1 MDTLVIERIDE
12 NAPHGLGVAE
22 IVQHFIDEQLPLAV
36 GVAAVHDLIGAR
48 DQPLHHGEL
57 LRRALIHNELPL
69 LRQDRQI
76 LCAPAFQ
83 RRIVLLRLRLTQHMP
98 KKPRHHTAA
107 RLDPSRTLAVRRR
120 KTRGKRAAD
129 TRLLRDVEPHENT
142 LMSAQMKMTIH
153 STIRMDAPMSSH
165 LP

>member
-1 MDTLVIERIDE
+1 MDTLIIECIDE
-12 NAPHGLGVAE
+12 NAAHGLGIAE
-22 IVQHFIDEQLPLAV
+22 IVQHLIHQELSLAV
-36 GVAAVHDLIGAR
+36 GVAAVHDLIGAC
-48 DQPLHHGEL
+48 DQHLYHGEL
-57 LRRALIHNELPL
+57 LRRTLIHNELPL

-76 LCAPAFQ
+76 LRAPAFQ
-83 RRIVLLRLRLTQHMP
+83 RRIVLLRLRLTQHMT

-107 RLDPSRTLAVRRR
+107 RLDPSRPLAVRRR
-120 KTRGKRAAD
+120 KTRGKCAAD

-142 LMSAQMKMTIH
+142 LMSAQMKMPIH